1 MTKMPGH
8 TELTSLQSIIHQNF
22 SLFSNVRSIWKNE
35 VIASAQ
41 ILSMSGTIFL
51 NTNQAT
57 HLILPSSGNFIL
69 QFELQQIIEEFLI
82 TMNNFL
88 DSIISEKQN

>member
-1 MTKMPGH
+1 MPGH

-22 SLFSNVRSIWKNE
+22 SLFSNVQSIWKNE
-35 VIASAQ
+35 VIASGQ

-57 HLILPSSGNFIL
+57 RLILPSSGNFIL
-69 QFELQQIIEEFLI
+69 QFKLQQIIEEFLM
-82 TMNNFL
+82 TMNTFL
-88 DSIISEKQN
+88 DSITSEEQN

>member
-1 MTKMPGH
+1 MTKMPDH

-22 SLFSNVRSIWKNE
+22 SLFSDVQSIWKNE
-35 VIASAQ
+35 VIASGQ

-57 HLILPSSGNFIL
+57 RLTLPSFGNFIL
-69 QFELQQIIEEFLI
+69 QFQLQQIEEEFLRL
-82 TMNNFL
+82 MNTF
-88 DSIISEKQN
+88 